1 MYSSK
6 SIKVLLD
13 VHCASSRIEGTPSY
27 FIADLSQE
35 FIHSLRNLAD
45 KVRELDVLQIS
56 KLATDVGEYFGEST
70 MIDLLEIGDLS
81 SVNEED
87 VSNMDDSCGY
97 FESKKVLI
105 FDKYFRFEMV
115 PKGYDVP
122 VSCITGR
129 VYFDEL
135 IGADHVCKLDS

>member
-1 MYSSK
+1 MHSSK

-27 FIADLSQE
+27 FIAELSQE

-56 KLATDVGEYFGEST
+56 KLAGDVGEYFGESAMT
-70 MIDLLEIGDLS
+70 DLLESGDLA
-81 SVNEED
+81 SVNEDD

-97 FESKKVLI
+97 FESKCSWVIK
-105 FDKYFRFEMV
+105 DHTQTR
-115 PKGYDVP
+115 
-122 VSCITGR
+122 CIPM
-129 VYFDEL
+129 
-135 IGADHVCKLDS
+135 I